1 MGKDSEA
8 WEKDYSQRGAL
19 WSGSVWHLPPLP
31 PGSRVLELGCGNGK
45 SLAGMGNRSWK
56 VTAIDFS
63 SSAVRMCRQVFP
75 DVNNGTLCVA
85 DARHLPFRPG
95 LFEGVI
101 ANHVLSHM
109 HSSDRSHASL
119 EAVRMLKPGGT
130 LSFSAFS
137 VEDFRSRKGT
147 VVEPGTTENAGG
159 ICTHF
164 FTEEEV
170 LSLFGMLTLQS
181 VTTWRWSLRV
191 QGEDFPRAEIQAI
204 FLAS

>member
-1 MGKDSEA
+1 MGKDVEA
-8 WEKDYSQRGAL
+8 WEKDYMQRGAI
-19 WSGSVWHLPPLP
+19 WSGSVWYLPPLP

-45 SLAGMGNRSWK
+45 SLAGMGSRSWE

-63 SSAVRMCRQVFP
+63 SSAVRLCRQIFP
-75 DVNNGTLCVA
+75 YVNNETLCIA
-85 DARHLPFRPG
+85 DARSLPFRPG
-95 LFEGVI
+95 MFDGVI

-109 HSSDRSHASL
+109 QSSDRSHTAL
-119 EAVRMLKPGGT
+119 DAARMLKTGGT

-170 LSLFGMLTLQS
+170 LSLFGTMTPRS
-181 VTTWRWSLRV
+181 VTTRRWSLWVR
-191 QGEDFPRAEIQAI
+191 GEELPRAEIQAL
-204 FLAS
+204 FLK

>member
-8 WEKDYSQRGAL
+8 WEKDYAKRGAI

-45 SLAGMGNRSWK
+45 SLAGMCSRSWE

-63 SSAVRMCRQVFP
+63 SCAVRMCRQHFTDAHP
-75 DVNNGTLCVA
+75 GTLCVA
-85 DARHLPFRPG
+85 DARFLPFRPG
-95 LFEGVI
+95 LFDGVI
-101 ANHVLSHM
+101 ATHVLSHM
-109 HSSDRSHASL
+109 YSGDRTRAAL
-119 EAVRMLKPGGT
+119 EAARMLKTGGT
-130 LSFSAFS
+130 LSFSGFS
-137 VEDFRSRKGT
+137 AEDFRSHKGM

-170 LSLFGMLTLQS
+170 LSLFGTMTLQS
-181 VTTWRWSLRV
+181 VTTRRWSLRV
-191 QGEDFPRAEIQAI
+191 RGEAFPRAEIQALFI
-204 FLAS
+204 R